1 MFKNLD
7 IGKKIFIFPL
17 LFMFVMMISAFL
29 YNNSISYVENR
40 TSISENANVLA
51 KDLLNSRISV
61 YQFMLETDINK
72 RDKVIENFETLSQN
86 ISLFKNRLHIP
97 KIYYFVKRA

>member
-1 MFKNLD
+1 MLKNLD

-17 LFMFVMMISAFL
+17 LFMFVMIICAFL
-29 YNNSISYVENR
+29 YHNSISYVENR

-61 YQFMLETDINK
+61 YQFMLVD
-72 RDKVIENFETLSQN
+72 
-86 ISLFKNRLHIP
+86 SLFLDTYPDK
-97 KIYYFVKRA
+97 YYFLLSDEGKDT

>member
-1 MFKNLD
+1 MLKNLD

-17 LFMFVMMISAFL
+17 LFIFVMIICAFL
-29 YNNSISYVENR
+29 YHNSISYVENR

-61 YQFMLETDINK
+61 YQFMLETNIDK
-72 RDKVIENFETLSQN
+72 RDKVIENFETLSKN
-86 ISLFKNRLHIP
+86 IAFKWEYEN
-97 KIYYFVKRA
+97 